1 MLVLGITDIANA
13 SVKIKGTIKNTAN
26 AKVQIISRGSV
37 LVYQESVLFET
48 YTDSVGNFKAEFNI
62 DHPQEL
68 RLTLKEEYTEL
79 FLKDGYD
86 LSMSADYKDF
96 DNTIVYTGVGEYDNN
111 FMAADVK
118 EMFYEKAAASLGIDK
133 LEIFKTIIDSLEL
146 RSNSLFAAYDKR
158 KFSDEFLSYI
168 VPTLKYRF
176 IDVRWS
182 YRMYMDAKTYKYV
195 YRELP
200 PNYMD
205 FIKEIDINDQ
215 AAAGNSRYMVALMRY
230 FFETVDKDYF
240 RNLPES
246 IPLEVRSKMSL
257 LNSYNGRK
265 KVLKGNVLDFE
276 LSAFM
281 RFQFKKIN
289 ESNRALYD
297 SILNDYLSTTKN
309 VEYQNEIISHFS
321 KIEGLSKKYFP
332 KDIGLFDKD
341 GNTIRFSDLEGKVL
355 YVDFWATWCAPCLA
369 NMPDS
374 KKLMEEFKNREDIVF
389 VYVNVKDSKKK
400 WLSYLE
406 KNNTDGIQL
415 FANEEVSEKLYK
427 ELYIRGIPRYMIVAK
442 DGKLIESVAL
452 TPAYA
457 KESLMKALGL

>member
-1 MLVLGITDIANA
+1 
-13 SVKIKGTIKNTAN
+13 
-26 AKVQIISRGSV
+26 
-37 LVYQESVLFET
+37 
-48 YTDSVGNFKAEFNI
+48 
-62 DHPQEL
+62 
-68 RLTLKEEYTEL
+68 
-79 FLKDGYD
+79 
-86 LSMSADYKDF
+86 
-96 DNTIVYTGVGEYDNN
+96 
-111 FMAADVK
+111 
-118 EMFYEKAAASLGIDK
+118 
-133 LEIFKTIIDSLEL
+133 
-146 RSNSLFAAYDKR
+146 
-158 KFSDEFLSYI
+158 
-168 VPTLKYRF
+168 
-176 IDVRWS
+176 
-182 YRMYMDAKTYKYV
+182 
-195 YRELP
+195 
-200 PNYMD
+200 
-205 FIKEIDINDQ
+205 
-215 AAAGNSRYMVALMRY
+215 RY

-246 IPLEVRSKMSL
+246 IPLDVRSKMSL

-281 RFQFKKIN
+281 RLQFKKIN

-297 SILNDYLSTTKN
+297 SIMNDYLGTTKN

-321 KIEGLSKKYFP
+321 KIAGVSKKYIP
-332 KDIGLFDKD
+332 KDIGLLDKD
-341 GNTIRFSDLEGKVL
+341 GKTIRFADLEGKVL

-369 NMPDS
+369 NMADS
-374 KKLMEEFKNREDIVF
+374 KKLMDEFKNREDIVF
-389 VYVNVKDSKKK
+389 VYINVKDSKKK

-442 DGKLIESVAL
+442 DGKLFESVAL